1 MCRERRSSQATLW
14 TRGPRVSRGGGQHQP
29 YLVQRSLPAR
39 PPWEAPCPA
48 HTGFQGRWESP
59 ASSSSYLTR
68 ADSDPHPWPEGA
80 AATPPGPLM
89 GNGAARAWLGQTLT
103 HGTPPSLCH
112 WESHPPLAKDAP
124 ASLPGSV
131 PLHAFAPA
139 VPWLAVPFNRESSVP
154 PSPA

>member
-1 MCRERRSSQATLW
+1 MEVGSTNPTW
-14 TRGPRVSRGGGQHQP
+14 YRGPC
-29 YLVQRSLPAR
+29 LPASVGGAL
-39 PPWEAPCPA
+39 PSSHGLPG
-48 HTGFQGRWESP
+48 HRWESP
-59 ASSSSYLTR
+59 VSSSSYLTR

-112 WESHPPLAKDAP
+112 RESHPPLAKDAP

-131 PLHAFAPA
+131 PLHAFASA
-139 VPWLAVPFNRESSVP
+139 VPWLAVPFYREPPAP